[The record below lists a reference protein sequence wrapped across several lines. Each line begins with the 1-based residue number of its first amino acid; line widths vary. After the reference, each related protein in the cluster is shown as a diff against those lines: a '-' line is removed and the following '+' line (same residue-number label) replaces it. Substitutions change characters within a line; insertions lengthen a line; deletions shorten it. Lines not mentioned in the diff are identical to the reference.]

1 MKQTLTH
8 HTVSSKILR
17 AREYKFENFQKDLF
31 NLLFTLKVVM
41 FGKTD
46 YLLK

>member
-1 MKQTLTH
+1 MKQTLT
-8 HTVSSKILR
+8 SIQNLESC
-17 AREYKFENFQKDLF
+17 EYKFEHFQKDLF

-41 FGKTD
+41 FGKTGKTD